1 MTASSDKR
9 DDGNEDKPGL
19 PSSFEFLL
27 YSLTLTKR
35 YASDVYGFAAYL
47 LFPMI
52 LYVGVRGMTGTAGEI
67 AISAINILFILLSS
81 WAIAAIV
88 TLTSMRAMH
97 PKKDPDPR
105 SVGMYA
111 VSVLGTLVFTML
123 LSVLIQAAGYLLFVV
138 PGIIATVLFTF
149 AIQEVVLR
157 GHGPLSALAAS
168 RARVQPQFLSIAWRL
183 LVLGVTGLFAYL
195 VVIAAALYLASF
207 ALGIDVLQLANSTPL
222 WLDALISLLQIAF
235 LPPLVIAHTVLY
247 LASDSAPTAPS
258 VASAD
263 VEKPKE

>member
-1 MTASSDKR
+1 MTASSDR
-9 DDGNEDKPGL
+9 HDESHDDDTDAGL
-19 PSSFEFLL
+19 PSAFEFLL
-27 YSLTLTKR
+27 YSFTLTKR
-35 YASDVYGFAAYL
+35 YAADVYGFAAYL

-52 LYVGVRGMTGTAGEI
+52 LYVGVRGMTGMAGEI
-67 AISAINILFILLSS
+67 AISAVNVLFILLSF

-111 VSVLGTLVFTML
+111 VSVLSTLAFTIL
-123 LSVLIQAAGYLLFVV
+123 LSVLIQAAGYLLII

-168 RARVQPQFLSIAWRL
+168 RARVQPQFFPIAWRL
-183 LVLGVTGLFAYL
+183 FALGITVLITYL
-195 VVIAAALYLASF
+195 VVVAAVLFLASF
-207 ALGIDVLQLANSTPL
+207 ALNIDVLQLANSTPL

-247 LASDSAPTAPS
+247 LASDPAPVTTPAE
-258 VASAD
+258 

>member
-1 MTASSDKR
+1 MTAPSDKHNESSD
-9 DDGNEDKPGL
+9 DADAGL
-19 PSSFEFLL
+19 PSAFEFLL
-27 YSLTLTKR
+27 YSFTLTKR

-52 LYVGVRGMTGTAGEI
+52 LYVGVRGMTGMAGEV
-67 AISAINILFILLSS
+67 AMSVVNVLFILLSG
-81 WAIAAIV
+81 WATAAII

-111 VSVLGTLVFTML
+111 VSVLSTLTFTIL
-123 LSVLIQAAGYLLFVV
+123 LSTLIQAAGYLLFIV
-138 PGIIATVLFTF
+138 PGIVATVLFTF
-149 AIQEVVLR
+149 AVQEVVLR

-168 RARVQPQFLSIAWRL
+168 RARVQPQFFPIAWRL
-183 LVLGVTGLFAYL
+183 FALGITVLFAYL
-195 VVIAAALYLASF
+195 IVVLLALYIASF
-207 ALGIDVLQLANSTPL
+207 ALGVDVLQLINSTPL

-247 LASDSAPTAPS
+247 LASDPAPTA
-258 VASAD
+258 ASAD

>member
-1 MTASSDKR
+1 MTASSDKNN
-9 DDGNEDKPGL
+9 DANKDEPGL
-19 PSSFEFLL
+19 PSAFEFLL
-27 YSLTLTKR
+27 YSFTLTKR

-52 LYVGVRGMTGTAGEI
+52 LYVGVRGMTGVAGEI
-67 AISAINILFILLSS
+67 AMSAVNVLFILLSG

-111 VSVLGTLVFTML
+111 LSVLSALAFTML

-138 PGIIATVLFTF
+138 PGIVASVLFTF
-149 AIQEVVLR
+149 AAQEVVLR

-168 RARVQPQFLSIAWRL
+168 RARVQPQFFPIAWRL
-183 LVLGVTGLFAYL
+183 LVLGITVLFAYL
-195 VVIAAALYLASF
+195 VVVAAALYTASF
-207 ALGIDVLQLANSTPL
+207 ALSIDVLQLANSTPL

-247 LASDSAPTAPS
+247 LASDPAPTATS
-258 VASAD
+258 AAAAD

>member
-1 MTASSDKR
+1 MTASSDKH
-9 DDGNEDKPGL
+9 NEKAEEDASL
-19 PSSFEFLL
+19 PSAFEFLL
-27 YSLTLTKR
+27 YSFTLTKR

-52 LYVGVRGMTGTAGEI
+52 LYVGVRGMTGMAGEI
-67 AISAINILFILLSS
+67 AMSVVNVLFILLSG
-81 WAIAAIV
+81 WATAAIV

-111 VSVLGTLVFTML
+111 VSVLSTLTFTMF
-123 LSVLIQAAGYLLFVV
+123 LSILIQAAGYLLIIV
-138 PGIIATVLFTF
+138 PGIVATVLFTF
-149 AIQEVVLR
+149 AVQEVVLR

-168 RARVQPQFLSIAWRL
+168 RARVQPQFFPIAWRL
-183 LVLGVTGLFAYL
+183 LALGITAVLAYL
-195 VVIAAALYLASF
+195 MVVAIALYTASF

-247 LASDSAPTAPS
+247 LASDPAP
-258 VASAD
+258 VATPTE

>member
-1 MTASSDKR
+1 MTASSDKH
-9 DDGNEDKPGL
+9 DDKHDDDADAGL
-19 PSSFEFLL
+19 PSAFEFLL
-27 YSLTLTKR
+27 YSFNLTKR

-52 LYVGVRGMTGTAGEI
+52 LYVGVRGMTGLAGEI
-67 AISAINILFILLSS
+67 AMSIVNVLFILLSC
-81 WAIAAIV
+81 WAMAAIV

-111 VSVLGTLVFTML
+111 VSVLSTLTFTIL
-123 LSVLIQAAGYLLFVV
+123 LSTLIQAAGYLLII

-149 AIQEVVLR
+149 ALQEVVLR

-168 RARVQPQFLSIAWRL
+168 RARVQPQFFPIAWRL
-183 LVLGVTGLFAYL
+183 LVLGITVLVTYL
-195 VVIAAALYLASF
+195 AVVATALYAASF
-207 ALGIDVLQLANSTPL
+207 ALGVDVLQLANSTPL

-235 LPPLVIAHTVLY
+235 LPPLIIAHTVLY
-247 LASDSAPTAPS
+247 LASDPAPAAETAH
-258 VASAD
+258 